1 MLRGTSEAIKSPSSV
16 HGASWTAF
24 AVIDRSSG
32 RLCGDVAVHF
42 VEAQPL
48 TVELGVTLAGESQ
61 GHGIADE
68 AIRSLMS
75 WLFTDF
81 GLHRMFAQVDAR
93 DTSARSLLVRLGFR
107 QEAELRDADCFNG
120 EWTTLCIY
128 AVLRSESRYQI
139 PGTRYQM

>member
-1 MLRGTSEAIKSPSSV
+1 
-16 HGASWTAF
+16 
-24 AVIDRSSG
+24 
-32 RLCGDVAVHF
+32 
-42 VEAQPL
+42 
-48 TVELGVTLAGESQ
+48 
-61 GHGIADE
+61 
-68 AIRSLMS
+68 MS